1 MPKRASTVVVM
12 QEYAALSSR
21 RWYGV
26 VVKKIGRAGRGTIRI
41 EMTLVDDPSQ
51 TGRVVEH
58 DVPAIVAPGS
68 PLATFLVDGF
78 GIELK
83 ENQPFDLTQLVGR
96 RLDAR
101 FTKSTAGQVQSIA
114 AVRCCVVNGAS

>member
-51 TGRVVEH
+51 AGRVVEH

-96 RLDAR
+96 RLDVR
-101 FTKSTAGQVQSIA
+101 FGKATAGQVQPIA
-114 AVRCCVVNGAS
+114 AVRMNKTNDN